1 MKQYIEL
8 SEVEKLLKTL
18 SDKDDELSGF
28 YSLQSLT
35 RQGFLEAKGIV
46 NKWALSLKGKEVTIP
61 ASHPESPQPM
71 KWVKAKERPIP
82 TPAERSRV
90 NIKYK
95 DKPDLLVYWNGNWY
109 WYDGDNKFPEDNIV
123 HQDSWSAIEWLD
135 ESPQPDKDAEI
146 KEALRVGVNIG
157 MQNVE
162 KPRFE
167 GDYNFNQA
175 KALKECD
182 EYLKSLPDLRS
193 HPTDREVWVEVSVKD
208 ELPPLGEM
216 VSLSTDNGKT
226 FSYEISYRGWL
237 PPESKYTHWL
247 KKVKLSTLLQDR
259 EQAEPKTIVSDNEK
273 WHPQYYPKSDREQP
287 APDREK
293 GNDEA
298 SGSALI

>member
-1 MKQYIEL
+1 MKQHTAVSFL
-8 SEVEKLLKTL
+8 NWTL
-18 SDKDDELSGF
+18 SGDCDWTATDENQWTKHGEGEYITTSELF
-28 YSLQSLT
+28 KIYT
-35 RQGFLEAKGIV
+35 
-46 NKWALSLKGKEVTIP
+46 
-61 ASHPESPQPM
+61 ASHP
-71 KWVKAKERPIP
+71 
-82 TPAERSRV
+82 
-90 NIKYK
+90 
-95 DKPDLLVYWNGNWY
+95 
-109 WYDGDNKFPEDNIV
+109 
-123 HQDSWSAIEWLD
+123 

-193 HPTDREVWVEVSVKD
+193 HPTDREVWVEV
-208 ELPPLGEM
+208 EGLPITKAPENIGECFQLDFGG
-216 VSLSTDNGKT
+216 VLLEISKVNGKWMVT
-226 FSYEISYRGWL
+226 NGVDGWGNNVRDVYRDA
-237 PPESKYTHWL
+237 E
-247 KKVKLSTLLQDR
+247 VKLSTLLQDR
-259 EQAEPKTIVSDNEK
+259 EQAEPVRELEIEGGIDIPDDKHEEIMCEVRVLCEQWINQNSFNRFSIKTYLYHMGRFGWELRK
-273 WHPQYYPKSDREQP
+273 YATKDREQP